1 MENSLFFPTFAELKL
16 QIAMEQHQ
24 QKPKRIPY
32 GMQNWEDLR
41 LRNCYY
47 VDKTRFIPE
56 IEAANDFFF
65 FIRPRRFGKSL
76 LMNMLSHY
84 YDIRK
89 TALFD
94 RLFGD
99 LWIGSHP
106 TPECNKYLVLYLN
119 FSAFSGDL
127 AGYKERMDGYCQIQF
142 EEFVTKYSDLLP
154 ANALEALRV
163 QKGAANQLL
172 SLVRSSNEARQSIYL
187 FIDEYDH
194 FTNVIL
200 SDPDTEKGYK
210 AETHGAGAFRAFFNA
225 IKTGAVTSI
234 KRLFVT
240 GVSPVTMDDLT
251 SGFNIGTNY
260 TMQPEFNAMVG
271 FTEQEVREMLD
282 YYRQFYPFKHTTD
295 ELIEIMRPWYDNYC
309 FSDDCLDEPPMYN
322 SDMVLYFVYFY
333 TKDKGQ
339 LPKSMLDNNIRTDY
353 NKLRMLIRKDRE
365 FEHDATVIQRIV
377 ETGGITA
384 KLKDSFP
391 SERIT
396 DPDNF
401 VSLLYYFG
409 LLTITGTY
417 RGKIVFSIPN
427 QVVREQMYGYLTDA
441 YRENH
446 LSFDGQQHSLL
457 MENMAYDGDWRPFFE
472 KMSITLKRFAA
483 QRDLQK
489 GEAFVHGFTLSQ
501 TCLTSLYLP
510 VSELDAGVKSRVL
523 IEGEEV
529 VIGGYADIYL
539 QPMLGIYPD
548 IEHSYVLELKY
559 LPSKTTDAEVAT
571 ARETAIDQLT
581 RYAESVGVERT
592 IGHTRLHR
600 LILLW
605 RGMDLAVAEEL

>member
-1 MENSLFFPTFAELKL
+1 MQQ
-16 QIAMEQHQ
+16 QISD
-24 QKPKRIPY
+24 KPKRLPY
-32 GMQNWEDLR
+32 GMQNWEDVR
-41 LRNCYY
+41 LTNHYY

-56 IEAANDFFF
+56 IEAANHFFF

-76 LMNMLSHY
+76 LMNMLRQY
-84 YDIRK
+84 YDVRK
-89 TALFD
+89 EPLFE

-99 LWIGSHP
+99 LWIGQHP
-106 TPECNKYLVLYLN
+106 TEAHNTYLVLHLN
-119 FSAFSGDL
+119 FSAFSGSFE
-127 AGYKERMDGYCQIQF
+127 GYQERMDDYCRRTISVF
-142 EEFVTKYSDLLP
+142 IDKYADLLP
-154 ANALEALRV
+154 EGALDGVRE
-163 QKGAANQLL
+163 QKTATDLL
-172 SLVRSSNEARQSIYL
+172 DYAVNMAEKAGQKIYL

-194 FTNVIL
+194 FTNAIL
-200 SDPDTEKGYK
+200 SDPGTERDYK
-210 AETHGAGAFRAFFNA
+210 AETHGTGAFRAFFNA
-225 IKTGAVTSI
+225 IKSGTDSAI

-260 TMQPEFNAMVG
+260 TMHPKFNAMVG

-282 YYRQFYPFKHTTD
+282 YYRQFYTFRHTTD

-309 FSDDCLDEPPMYN
+309 FSEDCLDEPPMYN
-322 SDMVLYFVYFY
+322 SDMVLYFVYNY
-333 TKDKGQ
+333 TDSMGR

-365 FEHDATVIQRIV
+365 FENDATVIQHIV

-384 KLKDSFP
+384 KLNDSFP

-409 LLTITGTY
+409 LLTIAGSY
-417 RGKIVFSIPN
+417 RGKIKFRIPN
-427 QVVREQMYGYLTDA
+427 QVVREQIYGYLIDA
-441 YRENH
+441 YRENN
-446 LSFDGQQHSLL
+446 LSADERQRSLM
-457 MENMAYDGDWRPFFE
+457 MENMAYDGDWLPYFQL
-472 KMSITLKRFAA
+472 MATTLKRFAA

-501 TCLTSLYLP
+501 TCLTDLYLP
-510 VSELDAGVKSRVL
+510 VSELDAGVRDLSGR
-523 IEGEEV
+523 GS
-529 VIGGYADIYL
+529 GGYADIYL

-559 LPSKTTDAEVAT
+559 LPSKATDAEVAA
-571 ARETAIDQLT
+571 AREKAVEQIT

-592 IGHTRLHR
+592 AGHTKVHR
-600 LILLW
+600 LVLVW
-605 RGMDLAVAEEL
+605 RGMDIAVAEELE

>member
-1 MENSLFFPTFAELKL
+1 MMTE
-16 QIAMEQHQ
+16 Q

-32 GMQNWEDLR
+32 GKQNWEDVR
-41 LRNCYY
+41 LSNFYY

-56 IEAANDFFF
+56 IEAANEYFF

-76 LMNMLSHY
+76 LMNMLRQY

-89 TALFD
+89 APLFE

-99 LWIGSHP
+99 LWVGRHP
-106 TPECNKYLVLYLN
+106 TSEHNTYLVLYLN

-127 AGYKERMDGYCQIQF
+127 EGYKERMDGYCRIQF
-142 EEFVTKYSDLLP
+142 EGFLRDYADLLP
-154 ANALEALRV
+154 TNSLDILRTE
-163 QKGAANQLL
+163 KGAANQLAAL
-172 SLVRSSNEARQSIYL
+172 TRICDEAGRQMYL

-194 FTNVIL
+194 FTNIIL
-200 SDPDTEKGYK
+200 TDPGTEWGYK
-210 AETHGAGAFRAFFNA
+210 AETHGSGAYRGFFNA
-225 IKTGAVTSI
+225 IKAGTDSAI

-260 TMQPEFNAMVG
+260 TMNSKFNAMVG

-282 YYRQFYPFKHTTD
+282 YYQQFYPFRHTTD
-295 ELIEIMRPWYDNYC
+295 ELLEIMKPWYDNYC
-309 FSDDCLDEPPMYN
+309 FSVKCLKEPPLYN
-322 SDMVLYFVYFY
+322 SDMVLYFISNY
-333 TKDKGQ
+333 TDGNGQ
-339 LPKSMLDNNIRTDY
+339 LPDNMLDNNIRTDY
-353 NKLRMLIRKDRE
+353 GKLRMLIRKDRG
-365 FEHDATVIQRIV
+365 FEHDASVIQHIV
-377 ETGGITA
+377 ETGGITS

-409 LLTITGTY
+409 LITIAGTY
-417 RGKIVFSIPN
+417 RGKTVFRIPN
-427 QVVREQMYGYLTDA
+427 QTVREQIYGYLSDT
-441 YRENH
+441 YRDND
-446 LSFDGQQHSLL
+446 LSVEEHVHSQLL
-457 MENMAYDGDWRPFFE
+457 ESMAYEGSWKPFFE
-472 KMSITLKRFAA
+472 YITGTLKRYAS

-501 TCLTSLYLP
+501 TCMTNLYLP
-510 VSELDAGVKSRVL
+510 VSELDAGVRDVS
-523 IEGEEV
+523 GSS
-529 VIGGYADIYL
+529 GGYADIYL

-559 LPSKTTDAEVAT
+559 LPSKATDAVLAT
-571 ARETAIDQLT
+571 ARKTAIGQIT

-592 IGHTRLHR
+592 AGNTKVHR
-600 LILLW
+600 LILIW
-605 RGMDLAVAEEL
+605 RGMDLAVAEELL

>member
-1 MENSLFFPTFAELKL
+1 MTTE
-16 QIAMEQHQ
+16 Q
-24 QKPKRIPY
+24 QKPKRLPY
-32 GMQNWEDLR
+32 GKQNWEDVR
-41 LRNCYY
+41 LSNFYY

-56 IEAANDFFF
+56 IEAANEYFF

-76 LMNMLSHY
+76 LMSMLVRY

-89 TALFD
+89 ADCFD

-99 LWIGSHP
+99 LWIGQHP
-106 TPECNKYLVLYLN
+106 TPERNTYLVLYLN

-127 AGYKERMDGYCQIQF
+127 EGYKERMDDYCNTHF
-142 EEFVTKYSDLLP
+142 EGFIRDYADLLP
-154 ANALEALRV
+154 SNALELLRSK
-163 QKGAANQLL
+163 KGAANQLDA
-172 SLVRSSNEARQSIYL
+172 LVRSCNEAGRQMYL

-194 FTNVIL
+194 FTNAIL
-200 SDPDTEKGYK
+200 ADPGTEHGYK
-210 AETHGAGAFRAFFNA
+210 SETHGTGAYRAFFNA
-225 IKTGAVTSI
+225 IKAGAVTAI

-282 YYRQFYPFKHTTD
+282 YYRQFYPFRHTTD
-295 ELIEIMRPWYDNYC
+295 ELLEIMKPWYDNYC
-309 FSDDCLDEPPMYN
+309 FSVKCLDEPPMYN

-333 TKDKGQ
+333 TKDKGR
-339 LPKSMLDNNIRTDY
+339 LPDNMLDSNIRTDY
-353 NKLRMLIRKDRE
+353 GKLRMLIRKDRG
-365 FEHDATVIQRIV
+365 FEHDASVIQHIV

-409 LLTITGTY
+409 LITIAGSGL
-417 RGKIVFSIPN
+417 RGVKFRIPN
-427 QVVREQMYGYLTDA
+427 QTVREQIYGYLTDT
-441 YRENH
+441 YRDND
-446 LSFDGQQHSLL
+446 LSVEERIHSRL
-457 MENMAYDGDWRPFFE
+457 MENMALDGDWKPFFE
-472 KMSITLKRFAA
+472 YITDTLKRFAS

-510 VSELDAGVKSRVL
+510 VSELDAGVRDYSGR
-523 IEGEEV
+523 GS
-529 VIGGYADIYL
+529 GGYADIYL

-548 IEHSYVLELKY
+548 IEHSFVLELKY
-559 LPSKTTDAEVAT
+559 LSSKATDAELAA
-571 ARETAIDQLT
+571 ARETAIGQIT
-581 RYAESVGVERT
+581 RYAESVNVERT
-592 IGHTRLHR
+592 AGHTKVHR
-600 LILLW
+600 LVLIW
-605 RGMDLAVAEEL
+605 RGMDLAVAEELF